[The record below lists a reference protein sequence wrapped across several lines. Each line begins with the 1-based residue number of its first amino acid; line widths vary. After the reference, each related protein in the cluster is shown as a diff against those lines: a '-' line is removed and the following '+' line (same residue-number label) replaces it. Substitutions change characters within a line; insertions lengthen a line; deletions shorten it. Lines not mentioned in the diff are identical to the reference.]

1 MFSSISWQSYISIV
15 AVLLAIYYAFVLY
28 VYYRKDIVQVLTTGR
43 NNDEGSKQ
51 NILADNTGA
60 AEQPAAESYIDELK
74 ALIHQAGYSHLS
86 KDELVFSLQQL
97 LGSDRFETIKTPDFK
112 KRLGKIITYECQ
124 TNCSMHLDEED
135 LQRVWVGK

>member
-43 NNDEGSKQ
+43 NNGEGSKQ

-60 AEQPAAESYIDELK
+60 AEQPASENYIDELK

>member
-43 NNDEGSKQ
+43 NNGEGSKQ

-60 AEQPAAESYIDELK
+60 AEQPAAENYIDELK
-74 ALIHQAGYSHLS
+74 VIA
-86 KDELVFSLQQL
+86 
-97 LGSDRFETIKTPDFK
+97 
-112 KRLGKIITYECQ
+112 TYLKM
-124 TNCSMHLDEED
+124 NWFFHYNNF
-135 LQRVWVGK
+135 